1 MKAALGQKVKVSLP
15 KAYQTNKVPNKRLAV
30 KGVPTDIT
38 EGEFKEF
45 LDLNKISYAKA
56 ERLKS
61 QKDGRVLP
69 IFQPE
74 ITDPTEV
81 DALISQNLVCNVT
94 GIVYKVEEFRAPIS
108 VMQCYNC
115 QSFSHSAKTCR
126 SKQKCLICGE
136 NHSHK
141 GCPSRELRKPTCANC
156 KGPHVAS
163 YKGCPE
169 YKKQG
174 FRQHVVNNQKSYAS
188 VLSQNTLLQSKPTQT
203 FTFTAEQLTKFVA
216 NVVIQIAQPQV
227 CYPNPKQDTLDLK
240 SSMCRKVSQAAKNIL
255 KFDVTAK
262 YLFESIGPLSAPAPP
277 KPFTF
282 TSTKVHS
289 STKTTSKPPITLK
302 STSPPNNSTK
312 AVPKQPKSSK

>member
-30 KGVPTDIT
+30 KRVPTDIT
-38 EGEFKEF
+38 KAEFKEF

-69 IFQPE
+69 IFQLE
-74 ITDPTEV
+74 VTGPTEAE
-81 DALISQNLVCNVT
+81 ALISQNLVCSVT

-115 QSFSHSAKTCR
+115 QSFGHSAKTCR
-126 SKQKCLICGE
+126 SKQKCLIFGE
-136 NHSHK
+136 NHSHR

-163 YKGCPE
+163 HKGCPE
-169 YKKQG
+169 YKKQA
-174 FRQHVVNNQKSYAS
+174 FRHVVSNQKSYAS

-203 FTFTAEQLTKFVA
+203 FTFTAEQLAKFVA
-216 NVVIQIAQPQV
+216 NVLIQIAQPQG

-240 SSMCRKVSQAAKNIL
+240 SSMYRKVSQAAKNIL

-262 YLFESIGPLSAPAPP
+262 DLFE
-277 KPFTF
+277 
-282 TSTKVHS
+282 
-289 STKTTSKPPITLK
+289 
-302 STSPPNNSTK
+302 
-312 AVPKQPKSSK
+312 